1 MVTPFSA
8 AAASAVALI
17 APGSTAPGRY
27 PALVWRVLI
36 SSATSGRRVHSRTS
50 LPASASTLATAV
62 PHAPAPIT
70 AAVPTESFIPY
81 NLISGVAGRIAPM
94 SDVDDIGLIVAVK
107 NLPAAKTRL
116 SSLFGAE
123 QRRHLVLAM
132 LIDTLTAALAVPVVR
147 SLTVV
152 TPDQTAAAAARELGA
167 GVLID
172 PTPPD
177 HPDPLNNAIL
187 AACDELGPTVSNI
200 VVLQGDLPALRSAE
214 LAQALAAARLH
225 GRSFVA
231 DRQMTGTAALFG
243 FGMHPGPQFGAGSA
257 GRHRDSGAVELTGDW
272 PGLRC
277 DIDTPEDLTEAQRL
291 GVGPATSEA
300 IRGRRPPG

>member
-1 MVTPFSA
+1 
-8 AAASAVALI
+8 
-17 APGSTAPGRY
+17 
-27 PALVWRVLI
+27 
-36 SSATSGRRVHSRTS
+36 
-50 LPASASTLATAV
+50 
-62 PHAPAPIT
+62 
-70 AAVPTESFIPY
+70 
-81 NLISGVAGRIAPM
+81 M

-231 DRQMTGTAALFG
+231 DRQMTGT
-243 FGMHPGPQFGAGSA
+243 QFGAGSA